1 MPNKS
6 PRIFSREFKLE
17 AVRRIL
23 AGERIRALSQ
33 ELNVLRKDLYAWRD
47 LFRAGGA
54 EALRPLGRPRKG
66 AGVVAASVT
75 ERACDVA
82 AGDIAAP
89 ARVAELERKVGQQQL
104 ELDFFRQALRRVRE
118 ARRLN
123 AGPGVTGSTRSS
135 KR

>member
-6 PRIFSREFKLE
+6 PRKFSREFKLE

-23 AGERIRALSQ
+23 AGGQIRALSE
-33 ELNVLRKDLYAWRD
+33 ELTVLRKDLYAWRK
-47 LFRAGGA
+47 LFRAGGV

-66 AGVVAASVT
+66 DGVVASRVRKQA
-75 ERACDVA
+75 R
-82 AGDIAAP
+82 DIPATDTSAP
-89 ARVAELERKVGQQQL
+89 ERVAELERKVGQQQL